1 MDRHR
6 EGGMCVMARYFI
18 ALIISFPLLLHPAV
32 ALRRRELLADDEA
45 SVGSLL
51 PLGSLVGS

>member
-1 MDRHR
+1 
-6 EGGMCVMARYFI
+6 MARYFI